1 MKYPTSWLQGVSL
14 GEAISSELRLQI
26 ISGAIKPGEIL
37 SENRIA
43 SDFGT
48 SRSPV
53 REAMKTLSNEGLI
66 RLERMGAVVI
76 GLSLND
82 VEELYDVRY
91 LIESFVQGHVFKDPH
106 PDLTRHL
113 EQIIDR
119 MELAA
124 KHHDAIEFSFQ
135 DLVFHERIITEAKHK
150 RILHLWRSIRPIVM
164 TTMLITTEQIFS
176 SSEDKIRYVI
186 DKHVKLVQEMN
197 SLDTQRIQAAVQHYF
212 DDSRTT
218 LHHSFPRE

>member
-14 GEAISSELRLQI
+14 GETISCELRLQI
-26 ISGAIKPGEIL
+26 INGTIKSGEIL

-53 REAMKTLSNEGLI
+53 REALKTLSNEGLI

-76 GLSLND
+76 GLSLQD

-91 LIESFVQGHVFKDPH
+91 LIESFVQSHVFKDPH
-106 PDLTRHL
+106 LDLTRNL

-119 MELAA
+119 MVLAA
-124 KHHDAIEFSFQ
+124 KHHDAIEFSYQ
-135 DLVFHERIITEAKHK
+135 DLCFHEKIITEAKHK

-176 SSEDKIRYVI
+176 SGEDKIRYVI
-186 DKHVKLVQEMN
+186 DKHVKLVEEMK
-197 SLDTQRIQAAVQHYF
+197 SLNTQRIQSAVQHYF

-218 LHHSFPRE
+218 LHHSFPKG